1 MRLIRLLYLSCLFMG
16 YLLLTAGPAAAA
28 TLDQGAP
35 VASPLRNSTAAQAST
50 PTARVLTFDA
60 DVNPVTAAYVKRGI
74 QLAEADGNSI
84 LVIQLNT
91 PGGQLDSMEQIT
103 QDILNSR
110 VPVMV

>member
-28 TLDQGAP
+28 ALDHGLP
-35 VASPLRNSTAAQAST
+35 ASASLRNSTVAQAAT

-74 QLAEADGNSI
+74 NLAEGDGNSI

-103 QDILNSR
+103 QDIL
-110 VPVMV
+110 